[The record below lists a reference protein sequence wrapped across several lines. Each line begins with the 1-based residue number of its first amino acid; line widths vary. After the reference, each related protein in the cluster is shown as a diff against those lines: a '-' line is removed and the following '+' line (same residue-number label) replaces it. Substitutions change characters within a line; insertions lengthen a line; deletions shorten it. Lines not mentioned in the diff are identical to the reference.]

1 MAKARS
7 VPENRIGQLIDQ
19 HITNR
24 QFGLRGEPRVDVL
37 NLDLDLDSIA
47 K

>member
-7 VPENRIGQLIDQ
+7 VPEDRIRQLIDQ
-19 HITNR
+19 HIINR
-24 QFGLRGEPRVDVL
+24 EFCLRGEPRVDVL
-37 NLDLDLDSIA
+37 NLNLDLDSIA